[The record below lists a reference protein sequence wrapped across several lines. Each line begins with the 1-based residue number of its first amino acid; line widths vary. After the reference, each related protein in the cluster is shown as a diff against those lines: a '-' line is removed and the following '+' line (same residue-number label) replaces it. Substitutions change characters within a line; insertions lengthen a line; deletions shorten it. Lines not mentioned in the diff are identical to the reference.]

1 MKPTFSRNALAAVTA
16 LCVSLSSVPLVQ
28 STDADAATIVSAV
41 SSGSSG
47 EAAILRGGGAAVEHD
62 STLGSDVLSL
72 DGNGFGGGWLQLPA
86 MFDSSCSEG
95 FTFSMKY
102 NLSSGA
108 SSYSRLFQFSPVPF
122 GTGITSSYSS
132 PDISVDLNDKS
143 AFRASIFA
151 GKQRD
156 TENDKK
162 HRAIFELDSVPDSGK
177 WHELTLVFRPEGASY
192 FIDGKK
198 LAYEAETAD
207 ATVASLF
214 SKDLLNSYVYNAIG
228 HSLYSDDDIKAKI
241 DDVAFFGKPLSDT
254 EVKALPLTDAK
265 YLYTFEKDTIKT
277 EETSSSDPETTVTLN
292 GTSVTSLP
300 ELEQASPDGTI
311 KTKFWKDSSG
321 GYYYSVHKASGS
333 REETVVE
340 PSKLGLVTTTEDLST
355 GFGDVPDA
363 TRTVHD
369 ESYTMPFGKH
379 SRFRDYCNEL
389 SFPLQKGD
397 SILTVTIRVYNDGIG
412 LRYSLN
418 HGATIKDEATQVI
431 FPSTGVFWGNSPN
444 ATYEW
449 DMVEITS
456 KKINDAWADYSCPL
470 TGKLSDTCWVTL
482 SEANVFN
489 EDEPYC
495 AGCVSTTGG
504 SRALKWKFGVKT
516 KSVTMSKS
524 FHTPW
529 RAIVIGDD
537 LNEMASSDLIQNLN
551 PPSKLEDTSWIR
563 PGKSTW
569 SWWSS
574 SSDSPIEY
582 HTQKD
587 YIDFAAQNGWSSV
600 CLDFGWALWDDS
612 EKKVKELCDYAAERG
627 ILVYLWYGVNNKGH
641 SGYKDSKG
649 NPAYPYYSLLDEAT
663 IVREFERIAGL
674 GVKGVKVDYYESD
687 TQETMKQM
695 HICAEV
701 AAKNHIMVLFHGCT
715 LPRGES
721 RTYPHIVSY
730 EAVNGTEYYK
740 WFDHPTL
747 ENRVSYTFTRNV
759 AGSADFTP
767 TGIRI
772 DGIKATAGFA
782 LADVVTIESGIQ
794 HFAHSVY
801 TYEGSSALPM
811 LNDVPVR
818 WDDMKV
824 LDGYPM
830 QFNVT
835 ARRSGGDWYIGAST
849 ISARTV
855 DIKLSDLI
863 SDGKWNAYIFADNED
878 GSDLVV
884 TVKEGL
890 TSEDVITRDLLPNGG
905 FVIKLTQNGMK
916 LTTPYTNYVSFEAED
931 AVLSG
936 RASKTTGKD
945 AKYCSNNGFV
955 GYIGGDA
962 NNTVTFNNISVNK
975 AGKYTLR
982 IYYLAGESRDLM
994 VDVNGKYV
1002 STLTGLYANK
1012 GDWKGIRAVN
1022 VDVDLNE
1029 GANTVKLYNT
1039 KAYGP
1044 NVDRIALAIP
1054 EGSIKGDVNADGNFN
1069 IADLVTFN
1077 RWIVQSEG
1085 AGLADWRAGDIL
1097 EDGKLDIFDL
1107 IGMRRLLWNHLRT

>member
-1 MKPTFSRNALAAVTA
+1 MKNTNLKNAFAALTA
-16 LCVSLSSVPLVQ
+16 LCITVSSVPLVQ
-28 STDADAATIVSAV
+28 STDSDAASVITAE
-41 SSGSSG
+41 SSGTA
-47 EAAILRGGGAAVEHD
+47 EASAYLRGSSANVVYD
-62 STLGSDVLSL
+62 SKLKSDVLDLS
-72 DGNGFGGGWLQLPA
+72 GSGFGDGWLQLPE
-86 MFDSSCSEG
+86 MFDSSCSKG

-102 NLSSGA
+102 SLSKDT
-108 SSYSRLFQFSPVPF
+108 SSYSRLFQFSALPF
-122 GTGITSSYSS
+122 GTGVTSSYSS
-132 PDISVDLNDKS
+132 PDISVDVNDKKS
-143 AFRASIFA
+143 FRASIFA

-162 HRAIFELDSVPDSGK
+162 HRAIFELEAVPDSDT
-177 WHELTLVFRPEGASY
+177 WHELTVVCKPDGTAY
-192 FIDGKK
+192 YIDGSKVS
-198 LAYEAETAD
+198 YESETAD
-207 ATVASLF
+207 AVSASLF
-214 SKDLLNSYVYNAIG
+214 SEELLNSYIYNSIG
-228 HSLYSDDDIKAKI
+228 HSLYSDDDIKAKF
-241 DDVAFFGKPLSDT
+241 DDIAFFAKPLSDT
-254 EVKALPLTDAK
+254 EVSKLPLSDAK
-265 YLYTFEKDTIKT
+265 YLFTFEKDTL
-277 EETSSSDPETTVTLN
+277 SSIEVSESDPESAVTLN
-292 GTSVTSLP
+292 GTAVTSIP
-300 ELEQASPDGTI
+300 ALEQSSPDGTI
-311 KTKFWKDSSG
+311 KTKFWKDGSG
-321 GYYYSVHKASGS
+321 GYYYSVHKTSGS
-333 REETVVE
+333 KWETVVE
-340 PSKLGLVTTTEDLST
+340 PSKLGLVTSTADLST
-355 GFGDVPDA
+355 GFGEAGDA
-363 TRTVHD
+363 VKSVHD

-379 SRFRDYCNEL
+379 SSFRDYCNEIT
-389 SFPLQKGD
+389 FPLQKGD
-397 SILTVTIRVYNDGIG
+397 SILNVTMRVYNDGIG

-418 HGATIKDEATQVI
+418 HGATIKEEATQVI
-431 FPSTGVFWGNSPN
+431 FPDNSVFWGNMPN

-551 PPSKLEDTSWIR
+551 PPSKLEDTSWIK
-563 PGKSTW
+563 PGKSAW

-582 HTQKD
+582 HTQRD
-587 YIDFAAQNGWSSV
+587 YIDFAAQNGWTSV

-627 ILVYLWYGVNNKGH
+627 IMIYLWYGVNNKGH

-649 NPAYPYYSLLDEAT
+649 NPAYPYYSLLDEET

-695 HICAEV
+695 NMCAEI

-721 RTYPHIVSY
+721 RTYPHVISY

-767 TGIRI
+767 TGIPI
-772 DGIKATAGFA
+772 DGISATAGFA

-811 LNDVPVR
+811 LNDVPVK

-849 ISARTV
+849 IKSRKV

-863 SDGKWNAYIFADNED
+863 SDGSWDAYIFADNTD
-878 GSDLVV
+878 GSDLEVS
-884 TVKEGL
+884 VKKGL
-890 TSEDVITRDLLPNGG
+890 TSEDVISMELLANGG

-916 LTTPYTNYVSFEAED
+916 LTTPYTNYRSFEAED
-931 AVLSG
+931 AKIAG
-936 RASKTTGKD
+936 KASITSGKD
-945 AKYCSNNGFV
+945 AKYCSNDAFV
-955 GYIGGDA
+955 GYIGG
-962 NNTVTFNNISVNK
+962 NSENTLTFDNINVDK

-994 VDVNGKYV
+994 VGVNGEYV
-1002 STLTGLYANK
+1002 TTLTGLYANK

-1022 VDVDLNE
+1022 VDVELKKGD
-1029 GANTVKLYNT
+1029 NTVKLYND

-1054 EGSIKGDVNADGNFN
+1054 ETKIRGDVNADGEFN
-1069 IADLVTFN
+1069 VADLVSYKKWVLGTYG
-1077 RWIVQSEG
+1077 S
-1085 AGLADWRAGDIL
+1085 ALLDWKAGDL
-1097 EDGKLDIFDL
+1097 SENDRLDIFDY
-1107 IGMRRLLWNHLRT
+1107 IQMRRLLVQGQ

>member
-1 MKPTFSRNALAAVTA
+1 MKKSITKNALAAVTA
-16 LCVSLSSVPLVQ
+16 LCVTLSSVPMVLD
-28 STDADAATIVSAV
+28 TDADAAAVVSV
-41 SSGSSG
+41 LSCGSSAD
-47 EAAILRGGGAAVEHD
+47 AAYLKGKSASVVYD
-62 STLGSDVLSL
+62 SSLGSDVLSL
-72 DGNGFGGGWLQLPA
+72 DGNGFGEGWLQLPA
-86 MFDSSCSEG
+86 LFNSSCSEG

-102 NLSSGA
+102 NLSSSA
-108 SSYSRLFQFSPVPF
+108 DSYSRLFQFSPIQF

-143 AFRASIFA
+143 SFRASIFA
-151 GKQRD
+151 GDQRD
-156 TENDKK
+156 TPNDQK
-162 HRAIFELDSVPDSGK
+162 HRAIFELDNAPDSGK
-177 WHELTLVFRPEGASY
+177 WHELTVVFRPEGASY

-198 LAYEAETAD
+198 AAYEAETAD
-207 ATVASLF
+207 AAAASLF
-214 SKDLLNSYVYNAIG
+214 SEGLLSSYVYNSIG
-228 HSLYSDDDIKAKI
+228 HSLYSDNDIAAKI
-241 DDVAFFGKPLSDT
+241 DDVAFFSKPLSDA
-254 EVKALPLTDAK
+254 EISALPVSQAK
-265 YLYTFEKDTIKT
+265 YLYTFEKETIRT
-277 EETSSSDPETTVTLN
+277 EDVSSSDPETAVTISN
-292 GTSVTSLP
+292 TSITSLP

-311 KTKFWKDSSG
+311 MTKFWKDASG
-321 GYYYSVHKASGS
+321 GYYYSVHKTSGNN
-333 REETVVE
+333 EETVVE
-340 PSKLGLVTTTEDLST
+340 PSKIGLITSEEDLST

-363 TRTVHD
+363 SRTVID

-379 SRFRDYCNEL
+379 SHFRNYCNEV
-389 SFPLQKGD
+389 SFPLRKGD
-397 SILTVTIRVYNDGIG
+397 SILTVTMRVYNDGIG

-418 HGATIKDEATQVI
+418 HGATIKDEATQVV
-431 FPSTGVFWGNSPN
+431 FPSTGVFWGNMPN

-456 KKINDAWADYSCPL
+456 KKMTDAWADYSCPL

-516 KSVTMSKS
+516 KSVTMPRS

-529 RAIVIGDD
+529 RAVVIGDD
-537 LNEMASSDLIQNLN
+537 INEMASSDLIQNLN
-551 PPSKLEDTSWIR
+551 PPSKLDDTSWIH

-587 YIDFAAQNGWSSV
+587 YIDFAYQNGWTSV
-600 CLDFGWALWDDS
+600 CLDFGWALWDNS
-612 EKKVKELCDYAAERG
+612 EEKVRELCEYAAERG
-627 ILVYLWYGVNNKGH
+627 ILVYLWYGVNNTGH

-740 WFDHPTL
+740 WFTSPSL

-767 TGIRI
+767 TGIPI
-772 DGIKATAGFA
+772 DGISATAGFA

-855 DIKLSDLI
+855 SIKLSDLI
-863 SDGKWNAYIFADNED
+863 GEGSWNAYIFADNAD
-878 GSDLVV
+878 GSDLTV
-884 TVKEGL
+884 TVREGL
-890 TSEDVITRDLLPNGG
+890 TSKDVITKDLLPNGG

-936 RASKTTGKD
+936 NAVKNTGKD

-955 GYIGGDA
+955 GYIGGGSDSA
-962 NNTVTFNNISVNK
+962 VTFRNINVGK
-975 AGKYTLR
+975 AGRYTLR

-1022 VDVDLNE
+1022 IDVDLNS
-1029 GANTVKLYNT
+1029 GDNIVRLYNT

-1044 NVDRIALAIP
+1044 NVDRIALAVP
-1054 EGSIKGDVNADGNFN
+1054 ENTLKGDVNADGSLN

-1077 RWIVQSEG
+1077 RWIKQADG
-1085 AGLADWRAGDIL
+1085 AGLADWRAGDFN
-1097 EDGKLDIFDL
+1097 EDGSLNVFDL
-1107 IGMRRLLWNHLRT
+1107 IALRRSLWNHLRT